1 MFRLVSKIY
10 FSGEISLNN
19 KDNNFKVF
27 VFKKCEKKNPD
38 EGKFQLHR
46 YCLCDAFC
54 IFLREGGIN

>member
-27 VFKKCEKKNPD
+27 VFKKCEKKVLMKASFNYT
-38 EGKFQLHR
+38 GT
-46 YCLCDAFC
+46 FC
-54 IFLREGGIN
+54 VMHFVFS

>member
-27 VFKKCEKKNPD
+27 VFKNVKKVLMKVRFNYT
-38 EGKFQLHR
+38 GTVCVMHFV
-46 YCLCDAFC
+46 
-54 IFLREGGIN
+54 FLKGGGY